1 LYFLVIAPTVTR
13 ARVNSLTQG
22 ETPVSHVLHAFNS
35 GESSGTS
42 VSASVSE
49 QAENYLSR
57 QFDPL
62 PVGFLVGEV
71 ERNGYQMGES
81 MRYASY
87 AFIPR
92 LLWPDKP
99 ALTRGA
105 WFYAYV
111 GGSARESEATSSLG
125 ITTTGELYWNFGIAG
140 VLSGMFILGYG
151 YGLLWRM
158 AGSNPLTQPLRML
171 LYVLITIH
179 GMIDMPEAV
188 TVFGAIASNL
198 LIFGTLLV
206 VFCRPKQNRALPCR
220 VQTRPQFARV
230 AGL

>member
-1 LYFLVIAPTVTR
+1 GTVVLFVINLRFGSKALLMFCFLPLLWMVLLRRDLRRWLPALLLSLAGLYLLVIAPTVTR

-42 VSASVSE
+42 LSASVSE

-92 LLWPDKP
+92 LLW
-99 ALTRGA
+99 
-105 WFYAYV
+105 
-111 GGSARESEATSSLG
+111 
-125 ITTTGELYWNFGIAG
+125 
-140 VLSGMFILGYG
+140 
-151 YGLLWRM
+151 
-158 AGSNPLTQPLRML
+158 
-171 LYVLITIH
+171 
-179 GMIDMPEAV
+179 
-188 TVFGAIASNL
+188 
-198 LIFGTLLV
+198 
-206 VFCRPKQNRALPCR
+206 
-220 VQTRPQFARV
+220 
-230 AGL
+230 